1 MSYQPRRLIQLEEP
15 RLSRIEIKM
24 ASEFRELKTQMKDL
38 MEYIRVNLPPR
49 AAVETVLEIDAEAEF
64 NFPILSEDVLAILE
78 NFLGSAEGK
87 RSMVSIGMT
96 FNLNQ

>member
-15 RLSRIEIKM
+15 RLSRFEIKM
-24 ASEFRELKTQMKDL
+24 ASEIMEIKAQMKEL
-38 MEYIRVNLPPR
+38 MEYVRVNLPPR

-64 NFPILSEDVLAILE
+64 NFPISSEDELAKLE
-78 NFLGSAEGK
+78 IFLASAEGE

-96 FNLNQ
+96 FNLKQ